1 MTAKPFFKRHALPLA
16 LSLLLAITTATGGYV
31 LFAKIKIS
39 QQLEK
44 AQSELK
50 VANEKSASAIKLRDE
65 QKALND
71 ALAKDLQTALAD
83 AQGLKSATGAFAKQ
97 AAACVLIKKQLR
109 IK

>member
-1 MTAKPFFKRHALPLA
+1 MNSKAFFKQHTVPLV
-16 LSLLLAITTATGGYV
+16 LGLLLVISSATGGYA
-31 LFAKIKIS
+31 LFARIKTS

-50 VANEKSASAIKLRDE
+50 VANEKSASAIKLRGE

-71 ALAKDLQTALAD
+71 ALAKELQTALAE

-97 AAACVLIKKQLR
+97 AAACALLKKQLR

>member
-1 MTAKPFFKRHALPLA
+1 MNAKNFLKRHAVLFVLGF
-16 LSLLLAITTATGGYV
+16 LLVISSAAGGYA
-31 LFAKIKIS
+31 LFSKIKIS

-44 AQSELK
+44 TQSELK
-50 VANEKSASAIKLRDE
+50 VATETSASAIKLRDE

-71 ALAKDLQTALAD
+71 ALAKELQTTLAE

-97 AAACVLIKKQLR
+97 AAACALLKKQLR